1 MALTTVSFTQLNTK
15 AMDKRI
21 TAAVAASKI
30 KDGMTVM
37 VGGFLGNGTPESIV
51 DALVQ
56 SGVKDLTLILNDT
69 AYPDR
74 GAGKLIVN
82 KQVKKIIVSHIGTN
96 PETANQMNAGTLE
109 VEFSPQGTLAE
120 RIRCGG
126 CGLGGALT
134 TTGLDTIIEKGKRV
148 IEVEGKKYLLELPL
162 RADVAIIRG
171 SVGDTDGN
179 LIYRGTSQN
188 FCPLMAMA
196 ADVVIAEIGDLKKVG
211 EISPE
216 AVHTPSIFVDYI
228 VA

>member
-1 MALTTVSFTQLNTK
+1 
-15 AMDKRI
+15 MDKRI

-211 EISPE
+211 EIPPE

>member
-1 MALTTVSFTQLNTK
+1 MSLTTVSFTQLNTK

>member
-1 MALTTVSFTQLNTK
+1 
-15 AMDKRI
+15 MDKRI

-96 PETANQMNAGTLE
+96 PETANQMNARTLE

>member
-1 MALTTVSFTQLNTK
+1 
-15 AMDKRI
+15 MDKRI
-21 TAAVAASKI
+21 TAAGAASKI

>member
-1 MALTTVSFTQLNTK
+1 M
-15 AMDKRI
+15 
-21 TAAVAASKI
+21 
-30 KDGMTVM
+30 
-37 VGGFLGNGTPESIV
+37 
-51 DALVQ
+51 
-56 SGVKDLTLILNDT
+56 
-69 AYPDR
+69 
-74 GAGKLIVN
+74 
-82 KQVKKIIVSHIGTN
+82 
-96 PETANQMNAGTLE
+96 
-109 VEFSPQGTLAE
+109 
-120 RIRCGG
+120 
-126 CGLGGALT
+126 T

>member
-1 MALTTVSFTQLNTK
+1 
-15 AMDKRI
+15 MDKRI

-134 TTGLDTIIEKGKRV
+134 TTGLDTIIEMGKRV

>member
-1 MALTTVSFTQLNTK
+1 
-15 AMDKRI
+15 MDKRI

-196 ADVVIAEIGDLKKVG
+196 ADVVIAEIGDFKKVG

>member
-1 MALTTVSFTQLNTK
+1 
-15 AMDKRI
+15 MDKRI

-74 GAGKLIVN
+74 GAGKLSVN